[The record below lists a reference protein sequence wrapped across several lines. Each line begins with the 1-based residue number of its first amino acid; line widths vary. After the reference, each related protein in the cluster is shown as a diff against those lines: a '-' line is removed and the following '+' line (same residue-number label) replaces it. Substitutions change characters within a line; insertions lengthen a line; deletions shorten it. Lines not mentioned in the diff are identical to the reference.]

1 MNRLF
6 TFLFFSAAFTISLSA
21 QTWDED
27 DHYPDQGRGNN
38 RQGNNPNQQ
47 WNNPNQGWQQGNGY
61 DYNPYQ
67 DPNYYPQTY
76 RGCTPPPP
84 CRRNV
89 VVVTP
94 PPSYCA
100 PVVIAPM
107 RPVYYRPYRYN
118 PYRSYGYG
126 HGWGP
131 RRWRGR

>member
-47 WNNPNQGWQQGNGY
+47 WSDPNQGWQQGNMTIILIKTRTIIHT
-61 DYNPYQ
+61 
-67 DPNYYPQTY
+67 TY

-118 PYRSYGYG
+118 PYRPYGYG
-126 HGWGP
+126 HAGES

>member
-6 TFLFFSAAFTISLSA
+6 TLLFFSGAFTISLNA
-21 QTWDED
+21 QNWND
-27 DHYPDQGRGNN
+27 DDYSNQNNDNN
-38 RQGNNPNQQ
+38 RQ

-67 DPNYYPQTY
+67 DPNDYPTAY
-76 RGCTPPPP
+76 RGCTPSPPP

-89 VVVTP
+89 VIVTP
-94 PPSYCA
+94 QPSFYA
-100 PVVIAPM
+100 PIVIAPM

-126 HGWGP
+126 HGWGS

>member
-6 TFLFFSAAFTISLSA
+6 TLLFFSGAFTISLNA
-21 QTWDED
+21 QNWND
-27 DHYPDQGRGNN
+27 DDYSHQNNDNN
-38 RQGNNPNQQ
+38 RQ

-67 DPNYYPQTY
+67 DPNDYPTAY
-76 RGCTPPPP
+76 RGCTPSPPP

-89 VVVTP
+89 VIVTP
-94 PPSYCA
+94 QSSFYA
-100 PVVIAPM
+100 PIVIAPM

-126 HGWGP
+126 HGWGS